1 METIGS
7 AYKKALN
14 NNFQFSLIERDEKG
28 FLTALNMSP
37 NKCVNMNIMP
47 RVERIELKRI
57 DEFHDSVR
65 LYWSDYII
73 EGVVTWKPSS
83 NKLNKTMVF
92 YGIE

>member
-37 NKCVNMNIMP
+37 SLCVNMSIMP

-57 DEFHDSVR
+57 DEFHDGVR
-65 LYWSDYII
+65 LYWSDYTI

-83 NKLNKTMVF
+83 NKLNRTMVF